1 VPQLTVERVE
11 EYAASHTQAADPQPN
26 HFRDNLVA
34 VVECMNEGTQW
45 TDAGLS
51 AATHMMG
58 QALRNRIEVDRYA
71 SDVPGL
77 NEAALERP
85 IFLTGLPRSGT
96 TYFQYLFDQ
105 DPELRMLR
113 TWEGDRPVPP
123 PATDPDSVAR
133 RREASYESARRA
145 RKAMGGAIDAMH
157 LTDVDGPQECLAIL
171 DQTFVNPGLL
181 WTRSAGSYLTFLLES
196 ADLRAAYEYHA
207 RVLRL
212 LQWGDTPQRWAL
224 KWPCHLLALEAI
236 RSVYPDARFVVT
248 HRDPV
253 QALASNCS
261 LAHMLRSSAD
271 PAADPR
277 QTGRD
282 MLELVRRHVDRL
294 VAFDVGQAA
303 AGRDAVVHVDYY
315 QLVGDPVAVMRGVFE
330 GIGIEWTEAVDE
342 RIRSW
347 RNDNPQGKRGVH
359 TYALQEYGLEREQVA
374 DAFSSYIER
383 FDIPRESDL
392 R

>member
-1 VPQLTVERVE
+1 
-11 EYAASHTQAADPQPN
+11 
-26 HFRDNLVA
+26 
-34 VVECMNEGTQW
+34 
-45 TDAGLS
+45 
-51 AATHMMG
+51 
-58 QALRNRIEVDRYA
+58 
-71 SDVPGL
+71 
-77 NEAALERP
+77 
-85 IFLTGLPRSGT
+85 
-96 TYFQYLFDQ
+96 
-105 DPELRMLR
+105 
-113 TWEGDRPVPP
+113 
-123 PATDPDSVAR
+123 
-133 RREASYESARRA
+133 
-145 RKAMGGAIDAMH
+145 
-157 LTDVDGPQECLAIL
+157 
-171 DQTFVNPGLL
+171 
-181 WTRSAGSYLTFLLES
+181 
-196 ADLRAAYEYHA
+196 
-207 RVLRL
+207 
-212 LQWGDTPQRWAL
+212 
-224 KWPCHLLALEAI
+224 
-236 RSVYPDARFVVT
+236 
-248 HRDPV
+248 
-253 QALASNCS
+253 
-261 LAHMLRSSAD
+261 MLRSSAD

-294 VAFDVGQAA
+294 VAFDVAQAA